1 MSFIHLTT
9 FIAAPNERVFDLSR
23 NVTVHKQSMTKY
35 RERIV
40 GGVSNGM
47 MELNDEVKW
56 QAKHLFRERT
66 LKVKISAIRKP
77 EYFRDEQVE
86 GDFKIMKHEH
96 YFRPVE
102 NGTLMID
109 QFYYELP
116 FGFMGRLANKLYI
129 EKYLRNILGERNAL
143 IKQIAES
150 GQWKQYLNS

>member
-1 MSFIHLTT
+1 MPFIHLTT

-23 NVTVHKQSMTKY
+23 NVTVHKQSMAKY

-47 MELNDEVKW
+47 MDLNDEVKW
-56 QAKHLFRERT
+56 QAKHLFKERI
-66 LKVKISAIRKP
+66 LKVRISAIKKP
-77 EYFRDEQVE
+77 EYFKDEQVE

-109 QFYYELP
+109 QFYFELP
-116 FGFMGRLANKLYI
+116 LGFIGRLANKLYI
-129 EKYLRNILGERNAL
+129 ENYLRKILLERNSI
-143 IKQIAES
+143 IKQLAES
-150 GQWKQYLNS
+150 RQWKQYLNS